1 MSCKWSYTFRFQNSD
16 FELIGY
22 DASSNRGPV
31 VNTETS
37 INYLT
42 KKKIIKENTNDD
54 ADGGDEVF
62 KETVTRISARELIK
76 LSKIK
81 DFDDFDGSEE

>member
-1 MSCKWSYTFRFQNSD
+1 M
-16 FELIGY
+16 
-22 DASSNRGPV
+22 

-62 KETVTRISARELIK
+62 KETVTRTSARELIK